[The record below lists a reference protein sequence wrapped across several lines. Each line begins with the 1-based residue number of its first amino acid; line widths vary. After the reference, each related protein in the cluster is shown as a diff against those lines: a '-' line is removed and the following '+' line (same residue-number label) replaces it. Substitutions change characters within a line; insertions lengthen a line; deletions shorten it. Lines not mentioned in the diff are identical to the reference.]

1 MFALILVFALSAGAP
16 TPEKAVEQFFQQF
29 DAGNYDQAWA
39 LISPSSAAYLENCM
53 GQMHQMSA
61 KYSKTPVAAPK
72 GGEIL
77 SGFGKD
83 LKGKISLAP
92 DEIIGSVTKQN
103 RGYVIVRYNLERVVN
118 QAMKGSGEMAMIK
131 PFMDQLPSKDI
142 VWTWEAVKEGDGWK
156 FDLGIINMGVSIFS
170 SFFGAMAP
178 MMEDIK
184 PMELDQPK
192 TATPETG
199 GTTTTA
205 PGK

>member
-1 MFALILVFALSAGAP
+1 MLALILTLTLSAGAP
-16 TPEKAVEQFFQQF
+16 SPEKAVEQFFQAF
-29 DAGNYDQAWA
+29 DAGNYDKAWT
-39 LISPSSAAYLENCM
+39 LITPSSATYLENCM
-53 GQMHQMSA
+53 GTMHQMSS
-61 KYSKTPVAAPK
+61 KYSKTTVAAPK

-92 DEIIGSVTKQN
+92 DEIIGSVTRQD
-103 RGYVIVRYNLERVVN
+103 RGYVVVRYDLERIVN

-131 PFMDQLPSKDI
+131 PFLDQLPSKSI
-142 VWTWEAVKEGDGWK
+142 VWTWEAVKDNEGWK
-156 FDLGIINMGVSIFS
+156 FDLGIVNMGVSIFS

-178 MMEDIK
+178 MIDSIPTDMGE
-184 PMELDQPK
+184 PK

-199 GTTTTA
+199 GATSVT

>member
-29 DAGNYDQAWA
+29 DAGNYDKAWA
-39 LISPSSAAYLENCM
+39 LITPSSAAYLENCM

-77 SGFGKD
+77 SSFGKD
-83 LKGKISLAP
+83 FKGKISIAP

-103 RGYVIVRYNLERVVN
+103 RGYVIVRYNLERIIN

-142 VWTWEAVKEGDGWK
+142 VWTWETVKDSEGWK

-178 MMEDIK
+178 MMEAI
-184 PMELDQPK
+184 PAEAGEPK
-192 TATPETG
+192 TTTPAVSGETKPATP
-199 GTTTTA
+199 
-205 PGK
+205 GK

>member
-16 TPEKAVEQFFQQF
+16 TPEKAVEQFFQAF
-29 DAGNYDQAWA
+29 DAGNYDKAWA
-39 LISPSSAAYLENCM
+39 MITPSSAAYLENCM
-53 GQMHQMSA
+53 GQMHQMTS
-61 KYSKTPVAAPK
+61 KHSKTTTPVPK

-77 SGFGKD
+77 SSFGKD

-118 QAMKGSGEMAMIK
+118 QAMKGSGDIAMVK
-131 PFMDQLPSKDI
+131 PFLDQLPSKDI
-142 VWTWEAVKEGDGWK
+142 IWTWEAIKDNEGWK

-178 MMEDIK
+178 MMDAIPADID
-184 PMELDQPK
+184 EPK

-199 GTTTTA
+199 GATSVP